1 MANPGGAG
9 FSTYMDGVIRPS
21 VLPSVEDSDYADTVP
36 PLYPMR
42 NLWCRNRAVG
52 AGGAVFNL
60 LEFDLGRVEKIKAL
74 TLIGKASDAAGG
86 VFGVAIIK

>member
-1 MANPGGAG
+1 MPIPCLPCTPCGTCGAA
-9 FSTYMDGVIRPS
+9 T
-21 VLPSVEDSDYADTVP
+21 
-36 PLYPMR
+36 
-42 NLWCRNRAVG
+42 
-52 AGGAVFNL
+52 GGAVFNL

>member
-1 MANPGGAG
+1 
-9 FSTYMDGVIRPS
+9 
-21 VLPSVEDSDYADTVP
+21 
-36 PLYPMR
+36 MR